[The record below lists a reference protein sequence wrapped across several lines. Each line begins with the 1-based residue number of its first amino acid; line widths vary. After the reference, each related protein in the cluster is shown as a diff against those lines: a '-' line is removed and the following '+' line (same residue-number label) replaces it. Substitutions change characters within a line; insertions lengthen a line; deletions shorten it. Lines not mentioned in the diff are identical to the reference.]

1 MPIGSVIPSG
11 VTEIAEI
18 AGAVIIAAVVC
29 ETLFSVAVITVE
41 PAARPVTAPV
51 APTVATPIEDEL
63 QVTNEV
69 KSALL
74 PSL

>member
-1 MPIGSVIPSG
+1 
-11 VTEIAEI
+11 
-18 AGAVIIAAVVC
+18 
-29 ETLFSVAVITVE
+29 LFSVAVITVE

-51 APTVATPIEDEL
+51 ALTVATPIEDEL

>member
-1 MPIGSVIPSG
+1 MGSVIPSG

-18 AGAVIIAAVVC
+18 VGAVTVAVVDC
-29 ETLFSVAVITVE
+29 ETLLSVAVMVTE
-41 PAARPVTAPV
+41 PAVTPVTAPV
-51 APTVATPIEDEL
+51 GLTVATPIVEEL
-63 QVTNEV
+63 QVTREV